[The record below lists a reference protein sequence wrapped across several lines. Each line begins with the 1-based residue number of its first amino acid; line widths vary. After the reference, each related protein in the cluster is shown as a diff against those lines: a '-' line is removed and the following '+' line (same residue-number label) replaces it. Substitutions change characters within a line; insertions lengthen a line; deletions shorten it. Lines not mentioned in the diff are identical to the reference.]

1 MSIKFVLFIP
11 VFYIGIASA
20 QTSNVIDGTKYRPLS
35 LDAYLEQ
42 VESNSGAIVA
52 KKLSLDSIKAQRPY
66 MVTPNINPSLTY
78 SRGSYYSQVPY
89 SPYVSPG
96 SNTLSLSGTIE
107 GWGKRS
113 ARADYSAAQIQSTQ
127 ADVDSTVKSMR
138 ADAAFAYLDTLRI
151 KKLFDSYQD
160 AIKKLELIKDS
171 AGVASLKEAQKNTAS
186 DLKYF
191 SYTMGIYSNNETNDL
206 IEPIG
211 NLNKIKA
218 IDFKSRELID
228 RALTQRA
235 DVLYFKEAIKTAD
248 ASLEMAKKNRNINF
262 SPSVWVS
269 QTPQYVSSG
278 TQYGQT
284 QAYGF
289 SVSMPIPTNLL
300 FDGDLVQEAN
310 NKTTL
315 EVYLRDLNGRIVAE
329 VNQGLMQ
336 YNFAK
341 IKLIDSEKSY
351 SDSVKQYKTKNA
363 KSIIYLRDQEAQLID
378 AEINHAKALIYLQR
392 VSGDYE
398 LPKI

>member
-1 MSIKFVLFIP
+1 MKFIFLSCFLFI
-11 VFYIGIASA
+11 FNANA
-20 QTSNVIDGTKYRPLS
+20 QNLNVIDGTKYRPLS

-78 SRGSYYSQVPY
+78 SRGAYYSQVPY
-89 SPYVSPG
+89 TPYVSPN
-96 SNTLSLSGTIE
+96 SDTVSLSGTIE
-107 GWGKRS
+107 GWGKRT
-113 ARADYSAAQIQSTQ
+113 ARSNYSAAQIQSTQ
-127 ADVDSTVKSMR
+127 ADVDSTVKSIR
-138 ADAAFAYLDTLRI
+138 ADAAFAYFDTLRI

-171 AGVASLKEAQKNTAS
+171 AGVASLKEAQKNTAN

-191 SYTMGIYSNNETNDL
+191 SYTMGIYSNNEANDL
-206 IEPIG
+206 IAPLG
-211 NLNKIKA
+211 NLNKIKTV
-218 IDFKSRELID
+218 DFKSKDLID

-235 DVLYFKEAIKTAD
+235 DILYFKEAIKTAA
-248 ASLEMAKKNRNINF
+248 ASLELAKKNRNINL
-262 SPSVWVS
+262 SPTVWVS
-269 QTPQYVSSG
+269 QTPSYESSG
-278 TQYGQT
+278 TQYGMT

-289 SVSMPIPTNLL
+289 SLSIPIPTNLL
-300 FDGDLVQEAN
+300 FDGDLIQEAN

-315 EVYLRDLNGRIVAE
+315 EAYLRDLNGRIIAE
-329 VNQGLMQ
+329 VSQGLMQ

-341 IKLIDSEKSY
+341 TKLIDTEKSY
-351 SDSVKQYKTKNA
+351 ANSVKQYQTRNA
-363 KSIIYLRDQEAQLID
+363 KSIIYLREQEAQLID

>member
-1 MSIKFVLFIP
+1 
-11 VFYIGIASA
+11 
-20 QTSNVIDGTKYRPLS
+20 
-35 LDAYLEQ
+35 LEQ
-42 VESNSGAIVA
+42 VESNSGVIVA
-52 KKLSLDSIKAQRPY
+52 KKLSLDSVKAQRPY
-66 MVTPNINPSLTY
+66 MVTPNVNPSLTY
-78 SRGSYYSQVPY
+78 SRGSYYNQVPY

-107 GWGKRS
+107 GWGKRT
-113 ARADYSAAQIQSTQ
+113 ARSNYSDAQIQSTQ
-127 ADVDSTVKSMR
+127 ADMESTVKSIR

-151 KKLFDSYQD
+151 KKLFDSYQI
-160 AIKKLELIKDS
+160 AIKKLELMKDS
-171 AGVASLKEAQKNTAS
+171 TGVTSLKEAQKNTAN

-191 SYTMGIYSNNETNDL
+191 SYTMGIYSNNETNEL
-206 IEPIG
+206 IEPLG
-211 NLNKIKA
+211 NLSKVKTT
-218 IDFKSRELID
+218 DFKARELID
-228 RALTQRA
+228 RALSQRA

-248 ASLEMAKKNRNINF
+248 ASLEMAKKNRNINL

-289 SVSMPIPTNLL
+289 SVTMPIPTNLL
-300 FDGDLVQEAN
+300 FDGEIVQEAN

-315 EVYLRDLNGRIVAE
+315 EAYLRDLNGRIIAE

-341 IKLIDSEKSY
+341 IKLIDTEKSFA
-351 SDSVKQYKTKNA
+351 DSVKQYQTKNA